1 MIDADNPVSG
11 DSTPND
17 DTPNNDTEV
26 SLSEAAQA
34 VMDVLVECHGN
45 LEAVRRRLNGDEI
58 DVDMDSSE
66 LPTPREQVLH
76 IAAQL
81 ESCAGALRD
90 AERK

>member
-11 DSTPND
+11 DSTPD
-17 DTPNNDTEV
+17 DDTEV

-45 LEAVRRRLNGDEI
+45 LEAVRHRLNGDEI

-66 LPTPREQVLH
+66 LPSPREQVLH

-90 AERK
+90 AERE

>member
-1 MIDADNPVSG
+1 MLDPDTSVPDDGADV
-11 DSTPND
+11 T
-17 DTPNNDTEV
+17 
-26 SLSEAAQA
+26 LSEAAQA

-45 LEAVRRRLNGDEI
+45 LEAVRHRLNGDEI

-90 AERK
+90 AEGE

>member
-1 MIDADNPVSG
+1 MFDLGDATGDN
-11 DSTPND
+11 
-17 DTPNNDTEV
+17 EV
-26 SLSEAAQA
+26 SLPEATQA

-45 LEAVRRRLNGDEI
+45 LEAVRHRLNGYEI
-58 DVDMDSSE
+58 DTDIDSSE

-90 AERK
+90 AEES